1 MINKLPNSLSNFF
14 LYLTVR
20 IRYQVLDESTQP
32 RNPAELTITIEDAS
46 GVLIHS
52 WNVGYLQRKQDT
64 EIKSGNQGTYNCLL
78 YSGV

>member
-1 MINKLPNSLSNFF
+1 MINKLHTKLIIDFF
-14 LYLTVR
+14 CIFHIVR

-52 WNVGYLQRKQDT
+52 WNVGYLQRKDT
-64 EIKSGNQGTYNCLL
+64 EIKSNAGNQGICT
-78 YSGV
+78 

>member
-1 MINKLPNSLSNFF
+1 M
-14 LYLTVR
+14 YLTVR

-52 WNVGYLQRKQDT
+52 WNVGYLQRKDT
-64 EIKSGNQGTYNCLL
+64 EIKSKAGNQGMYIIVYFILKSL
-78 YSGV
+78 EFKFVLK